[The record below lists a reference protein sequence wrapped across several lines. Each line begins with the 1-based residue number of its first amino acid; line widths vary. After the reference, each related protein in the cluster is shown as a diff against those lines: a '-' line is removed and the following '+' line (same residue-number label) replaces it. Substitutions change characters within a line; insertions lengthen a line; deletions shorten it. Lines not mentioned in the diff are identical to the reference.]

1 MDMMKLSSTSLS
13 ISDFSSNDLSVS
25 DLSSSESDTDF
36 IQLIQ
41 NLSTCEEELLF
52 QKKGFKNMK
61 KIRDISQGELIS
73 ATYID
78 TAETDTQISVQIK
91 KIDKLCNQNHTT
103 FTDEYN
109 MNYVIDD
116 DIIKEEKIL
125 NHLTNQNTPIND
137 CINKV
142 ITFFESDTHYYLVT
156 ELATNPIQSQMT
168 LKQFTTQAL
177 EHVQNGK
184 LSRREYHKIIK
195 QIFYQLSTVIN
206 WLHNH
211 MNCCHLNLSIKN
223 IVLKNAQFI
232 TQQDQSVHISTNI
245 TIQLTDFSKA
255 DIFKNDNFDC
265 LKSNYVHLSEYGPH
279 YFNPNRLQEELF
291 DARGSDMWALG
302 MILYECFVQ
311 EPIYTFK
318 DINLEGSNMYSP
330 YWAVMSNNL
339 YQYICM
345 HALSKY
351 FSTKIF
357 EIISQLLQ
365 INENKRLN
373 SKDLF
378 HCKWFNSDVTLI
390 QK

>member
-1 MDMMKLSSTSLS
+1 MMKLSSTSLS

-156 ELATNPIQSQMT
+156 ELATQMT

-195 QIFYQLSTVIN
+195 QIFYQLST
-206 WLHNH
+206 
-211 MNCCHLNLSIKN
+211 
-223 IVLKNAQFI
+223 
-232 TQQDQSVHISTNI
+232 
-245 TIQLTDFSKA
+245 
-255 DIFKNDNFDC
+255 
-265 LKSNYVHLSEYGPH
+265 
-279 YFNPNRLQEELF
+279 
-291 DARGSDMWALG
+291 
-302 MILYECFVQ
+302 
-311 EPIYTFK
+311 
-318 DINLEGSNMYSP
+318 
-330 YWAVMSNNL
+330 
-339 YQYICM
+339 
-345 HALSKY
+345 
-351 FSTKIF
+351 
-357 EIISQLLQ
+357 
-365 INENKRLN
+365 
-373 SKDLF
+373 
-378 HCKWFNSDVTLI
+378 
-390 QK
+390 